1 MALSSD
7 LLLYSFSMKK
17 KESSQKRAVF
27 TILLYPFHSDSI
39 EGLDV
44 CHRKP
49 LLVTCSRDHTIRVW
63 NYRTQGIELAKVYNL
78 NLCVVLMF

>member
-7 LLLYSFSMKK
+7 LLLYSFPMKK

-78 NLCVVLMF
+78 NLCVVLTF